1 MWDYAALTQSAAAY
15 GGPDAFVRAVQR
27 QGFAKGVAGGIA
39 STVLAGGA
47 IALSAYLSY
56 RKTQQMVAKRGAVM
70 EALRAS
76 DTKAVDFVID
86 YGQGMQVEQIVDRV
100 RREVDALDAPVRRIS
115 LSIELARSCEP
126 TMPWPS
132 RPPCCGNSVTVST
145 TTCSFPRAVAG
156 RETWCMCTSNQCP
169 HGRSHRRPRPTTARP
184 PTDT

>member
-56 RKTQQMVAKRGAVM
+56 RKTQKMVAKRGALM

-86 YGQGMQVEQIVDRV
+86 YSQGMQVEQIVDREEFGD
-100 RREVDALDAPVRRIS
+100 RLDDNMLLSQGSGREGNLVHVH
-115 LSIELARSCEP
+115 IEP
-126 TMPWPS
+126 MPAWTI
-132 RPPCCGNSVTVST
+132 PPKTTPHNST
-145 TTCSFPRAVAG
+145 TT
-156 RETWCMCTSNQCP
+156 
-169 HGRSHRRPRPTTARP
+169 
-184 PTDT
+184 D

>member
-115 LSIELARSCEP
+115 LSIELGEILRADDAMAIEASLLREFGDRLDDNMLLSQGGREGNLVHVHIEP
-126 TMPWPS
+126 MPAWTI
-132 RPPCCGNSVTVST
+132 PPKTTPHNST
-145 TTCSFPRAVAG
+145 TT
-156 RETWCMCTSNQCP
+156 
-169 HGRSHRRPRPTTARP
+169 
-184 PTDT
+184 D

>member
-56 RKTQQMVAKRGAVM
+56 RKTQKMVAKRGALM

-100 RREVDALDAPVRRIS
+100 RREVDARRILVVVATPSRVGGCNDGIRVRGRAVREASRHAGSPARPVR
-115 LSIELARSCEP
+115 A
-126 TMPWPS
+126 
-132 RPPCCGNSVTVST
+132 
-145 TTCSFPRAVAG
+145 AA
-156 RETWCMCTSNQCP
+156 
-169 HGRSHRRPRPTTARP
+169 
-184 PTDT
+184 

>member
-100 RREVDALDAPVRRIS
+100 RREEDIPVDR
-115 LSIELARSCEP
+115 
-126 TMPWPS
+126 
-132 RPPCCGNSVTVST
+132 
-145 TTCSFPRAVAG
+145 AG
-156 RETWCMCTSNQCP
+156 RDPASRRC
-169 HGRSHRRPRPTTARP
+169 HGHRGRPAAGIR
-184 PTDT
+184 